1 MKTIDSDISERIR
14 KGDKSVFRDIVN
26 EYKDRAFALAF
37 RILKNRQEAED
48 ALQEAFLRLYNSIMN
63 KSYRNESKLS
73 TYFYS
78 IVYNTSVEFYR
89 KIYSKNFSVIS
100 IDIMEAKY
108 TEGDELLRNYESDI
122 HTQEIDGIIK
132 NYINNIPQQYSVIL
146 TMFYINEMT
155 LKEIADMLGIPIGTV
170 KNRIFRAKEKL
181 KELLLKDFSYEELKQ
196 YA

>member
-100 IDIMEAKY
+100 IDITEAKY
-108 TEGDELLRNYESDI
+108 T
-122 HTQEIDGIIK
+122 
-132 NYINNIPQQYSVIL
+132 
-146 TMFYINEMT
+146 
-155 LKEIADMLGIPIGTV
+155 
-170 KNRIFRAKEKL
+170 
-181 KELLLKDFSYEELKQ
+181 
-196 YA
+196 

>member
-1 MKTIDSDISERIR
+1 MKTIDLDISEKIR

-26 EYKDRAFALAF
+26 EYKDKAFALAF

-100 IDIMEAKY
+100 IDITEAKY
-108 TEGDELLRNYESDI
+108 TEGDELLRNYDSDI

-155 LKEIADMLGIPIGTV
+155 LKEIADMLEIPTGTV